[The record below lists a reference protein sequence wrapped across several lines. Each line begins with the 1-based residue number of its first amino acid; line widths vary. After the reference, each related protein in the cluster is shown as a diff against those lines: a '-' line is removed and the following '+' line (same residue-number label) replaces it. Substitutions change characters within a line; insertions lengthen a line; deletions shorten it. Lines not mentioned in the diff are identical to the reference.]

1 MNKKIHVFEFF
12 FLTTHDAGV
21 ILTDVRFKKLNE
33 REEDIEMVEFDY
45 SALRGKIVE
54 KFGSQREFAAA
65 LGLSERSLS
74 LKLNNRVY
82 FTQDEMSK
90 AAVLLDVKLGKL
102 KELFFTPKVQ
112 KIEHS
117 GA

>member
-1 MNKKIHVFEFF
+1 MKKFMFLNFF
-12 FLTTHDAGV
+12 FLTTHDTGV

-112 KIEHS
+112 KVEHS

>member
-1 MNKKIHVFEFF
+1 
-12 FLTTHDAGV
+12 
-21 ILTDVRFKKLNE
+21 
-33 REEDIEMVEFDY
+33 MVEFDY

-90 AAVLLDVKLGKL
+90 AVVLLDVKLGKL

-112 KIEHS
+112 KLNIAEHRK
-117 GA
+117 GEN